1 MFPTPGG
8 CSQTPALLQAPT
20 VLRPPAMGKR
30 GEGTGLRSRAFLLAC
45 PVSFCVAFLERS
57 ELTSALTVGRKIS
70 GKSEGESFIIKLFFM
85 HPPKYSFRACVRG
98 ERRMAQCTWDKG
110 EPMHAAQHLSVL
122 LAEQRCPSE
131 LLDGPSGTGLQGLPG
146 QHSCR
151 AAQDEGGRAGK
162 WRVLWTVLPRAAP
175 VCFKLEPSKEGG
187 DHPSAECNWP
197 PTKGR

>member
-1 MFPTPGG
+1 MPSVFLCCFFREERADICTDCGKED
-8 CSQTPALLQAPT
+8 
-20 VLRPPAMGKR
+20 LRKVP
-30 GEGTGLRSRAFLLAC
+30 
-45 PVSFCVAFLERS
+45 
-57 ELTSALTVGRKIS
+57 
-70 GKSEGESFIIKLFFM
+70 GESFIIKLFFI

-162 WRVLWTVLPRAAP
+162 WRGLWTVLPRAAP
-175 VCFKLEPSKEGG
+175 VCSKLKPSEEGG